1 MDFTSIARGLHILI
15 DKVDSFVDNKSER
28 VIIRATSNYGFIAG
42 MNAHISIGNDEVAV
56 LPLVVENGY
65 GIAEYFVPEGQEYTV
80 AMEAYQGTVPASQ
93 TFTASTSRRT
103 VDFSYDCD
111 MAPLGVWIQTTDN
124 LLVAADDW
132 STEGAGKTARGIAV
146 ITTERAFLVALT
158 NAKPAEGTSV
168 AWGGYGTDV
177 PGCTTTSNWI
187 VAIDDF
193 ASEANTTAIIAA
205 LNPNWDGSQPTS
217 AKVSAYVDEQ
227 TKITTGSNATTGA
240 PAAEAARYYSS
251 ADVASGQ
258 WSIPAM
264 GILYLMWL
272 NKAAINAALTACGG
286 TALTNDA
293 HWSCTEYS
301 AYYAWY
307 VSFATGYQY
316 YYSKYPS
323 YYLRCVAAFQQLP
336 CVDAALRRV

>member
-1 MDFTSIARGLHILI
+1 MDFTSIARGLHTLI
-15 DKVDSFVDNKSER
+15 GKVDSFVDNKSER
-28 VIIRATSNYGFIAG
+28 VVIRATSNEGFIAG
-42 MNAHISIGNDEVAV
+42 MSAHISLGNDEVAV
-56 LPLVVENGY
+56 LPLTVENGY

-80 AMEAYQGTVPASQ
+80 SMEAYQGTTPASQ
-93 TFTASTSRRT
+93 TFTANTSRRT
-103 VDFSYDCD
+103 VDFTYDCD

-124 LLVAADDW
+124 LLIAAADW
-132 STEGAGKTARGIAV
+132 ATEGAGKTARGIAV

-158 NAKPAEGTSV
+158 NATAASGTSI

-187 VAIDDF
+187 TAIADF

-217 AKVSAYVDEQ
+217 AKVSAYVDDDTVE
-227 TKITTGSNATTGA
+227 TSGSNATSGA

-251 ADVASGQ
+251 ADVAAGQ

-272 NKAAINAALTACGG
+272 NKSAINAALTACGG
-286 TALTNDA
+286 STFTNDA
-293 HWSCTEYS
+293 NWSSTEYS
-301 AYYAWY
+301 GYYAWY
-307 VSFATGYQY
+307 LTFSSGNQFNSYK
-316 YYSKYPS
+316 YYSYS
-323 YYLRCVAAFQQLP
+323 LRPVAAFLS
-336 CVDAALRRV
+336 R

>member
-1 MDFTSIARGLHILI
+1 MDFTSIARGLHTLI
-15 DKVDSFVDNKSER
+15 GKVDSFVDNKSER
-28 VIIRATSNYGFIAG
+28 VVIRATSNEGFIAG
-42 MNAHISIGNDEVAV
+42 MCAHISLGNDEVAV
-56 LPLVVENGY
+56 LPLTVENGY

-80 AMEAYQGTVPASQ
+80 SMEAYQGTTPASQ

-103 VDFSYDCD
+103 VDFTYDCD

-124 LLVAADDW
+124 LLIAAADW
-132 STEGAGKTARGIAV
+132 ATEGSGKTARGIAV

-158 NAKPAEGTSV
+158 NAKPVEGSAV

-193 ASEANTTAIIAA
+193 ASEANTTAIIAE

-217 AKVSAYVDEQ
+217 SKVSAYVDEE
-227 TKITTGSNATTGA
+227 TKITTGSHATTGA

-251 ADVASGQ
+251 ADVAAGQ

-286 TALTNDA
+286 TTFTNDA
-293 HWSCTEYS
+293 NWSSTEYS
-301 AYYAWY
+301 GYNAWY
-307 VSFATGYQY
+307 LNFYSGSQY
-316 YYSKYPS
+316 NSTKYNGS
-323 YYLRCVAAFQQLP
+323 YLRPVAAFLS
-336 CVDAALRRV
+336 R